1 MTYRHFAGQILR
13 KLFTYR
19 MTVRDHKIKL
29 ERVQPNVHLTREQW
43 IDEIK
48 EQYKDKTGHE
58 LDLEHPKRYTEK
70 IQWRKLYDNDPLYS
84 VLADKYAVREWVKEK
99 IGEEYLIPLLGVWDK
114 AEDID
119 FSLLPDSFV
128 LKTNNAYNT
137 NIIVRNKKDIKKK
150 YVIEQLNHWL
160 AFPFWAKS
168 GQFHYKDIPPR
179 IIAEKFMH
187 CEGMDDLVDYKFL
200 CFHGKPYCCTVE
212 VDRYHGH
219 KQLVYDSDWNP
230 QGWRINEFEAYNG
243 SMEKPAQ
250 LEAMLALVETLC
262 EGFSHVRV
270 DLYLVDQK
278 IYFGEMTF
286 TPGSG
291 FVSIIPDEY
300 DYILGEQ
307 WTIDQNIVH

>member
-1 MTYRHFAGQILR
+1 MRISESCAKCLYDRQLNKTDNAEYLAA
-13 KLFTYR
+13 
-19 MTVRDHKIKL
+19 
-29 ERVQPNVHLTREQW
+29 
-43 IDEIK
+43 IK
-48 EQYKDKTGHE
+48 ELLDNRSEDDTSPYMVYLFNKVHE
-58 LDLEHPKRYTEK
+58 KYFGKE
-70 IQWRKLYDNDPLYS
+70 
-84 VLADKYAVREWVKEK
+84 ADY
-99 IGEEYLIPLLGVWDK
+99 
-114 AEDID
+114 
-119 FSLLPDSFV
+119 
-128 LKTNNAYNT
+128 
-137 NIIVRNKKDIKKK
+137 KDIKKK